1 MAPLKPAPAP
11 PEQQFLQFRSEFLS
25 RLFSPE
31 SAISGYTRLGPP
43 KGAKPSKES
52 QRARHLKA
60 AAPASA
66 GPGSPAAPHSP
77 REGDRSPA
85 ASPRGGRGAAA
96 AEAASP
102 LTEAAAS
109 PFGVHGGFPADE
121 PQPED
126 DDGSA
131 SALVFLTELAEVG
144 SSASLRPSAPLP
156 PDPRLDPRAS
166 KGGHLGETAH
176 LLGDMSLDEALS
188 LSLGSPRSAQGLPCA
203 PPPRRDGDGKK
214 RAGVPMNLRVLDQ
227 QLKRSLDVA
236 LKYATPLEKALNAR
250 LDRLNGDADAREEF
264 FKKIDYLKEKRQ
276 EARRND
282 PDVRR
287 QRALAHRVAAES
299 PRRTLA
305 EKHASVRSNRESF
318 HSKRSERIL
327 SAYVR
332 KTARVVKTKAE
343 RLEDEQ
349 RARPWLAALVLARN
363 AVDTKRSYD
372 RRTKES
378 DQYGG
383 GRAVKGAASRVQ
395 NLWRR
400 KTEVDR
406 GRRYRDSAK
415 KISSYIAAKRTTML
429 MNRKGKAVD
438 VIAHFLTENANARKH
453 IHRVIKNLL
462 KATRRIQR
470 YWREFAVVSSHRLAL
485 LNMLWQDAETDYY
498 RAAKARC
505 HEVAEQ
511 RRVEIFAVGARAE
524 PDAEGEGGDVVGA
537 LPALSPLGSPAPSSP
552 RSSARR
558 GSSFGGLPAPA
569 PPSTPGSA
577 AKGTPRGAP
586 RSFGAAATQ
595 DARVKAQLDMVDMD
609 LEDELRKLQ
618 RRRVPPSH
626 RRDYLRKL
634 LFECRRKFKVD
645 LPDSTNLLANNAYAI
660 AARLASIE
668 DVRMLLRGGPG
679 SRPATAA
686 SDDAGKEDLNSGAER
701 IIGRLVANV
710 RTKRRR
716 RRVPDKRCWF
726 RLFAHVGRDSIF
738 DYVQE
743 CEADY
748 ATSAD
753 ALKQQ
758 DVVAPLPA
766 RRSAQINKQGSVAM
780 RRASRVIQA
789 EALKAVAAQMGKG

>member
-1 MAPLKPAPAP
+1 
-11 PEQQFLQFRSEFLS
+11 
-25 RLFSPE
+25 
-31 SAISGYTRLGPP
+31 
-43 KGAKPSKES
+43 
-52 QRARHLKA
+52 
-60 AAPASA
+60 
-66 GPGSPAAPHSP
+66 
-77 REGDRSPA
+77 
-85 ASPRGGRGAAA
+85 
-96 AEAASP
+96 
-102 LTEAAAS
+102 
-109 PFGVHGGFPADE
+109 
-121 PQPED
+121 
-126 DDGSA
+126 
-131 SALVFLTELAEVG
+131 
-144 SSASLRPSAPLP
+144 
-156 PDPRLDPRAS
+156 
-166 KGGHLGETAH
+166 
-176 LLGDMSLDEALS
+176 
-188 LSLGSPRSAQGLPCA
+188 
-203 PPPRRDGDGKK
+203 
-214 RAGVPMNLRVLDQ
+214 
-227 QLKRSLDVA
+227 
-236 LKYATPLEKALNAR
+236 
-250 LDRLNGDADAREEF
+250 
-264 FKKIDYLKEKRQ
+264 
-276 EARRND
+276 
-282 PDVRR
+282 
-287 QRALAHRVAAES
+287 
-299 PRRTLA
+299 
-305 EKHASVRSNRESF
+305 
-318 HSKRSERIL
+318 
-327 SAYVR
+327 
-332 KTARVVKTKAE
+332 
-343 RLEDEQ
+343 
-349 RARPWLAALVLARN
+349 
-363 AVDTKRSYD
+363 
-372 RRTKES
+372 
-378 DQYGG
+378 
-383 GRAVKGAASRVQ
+383 
-395 NLWRR
+395 
-400 KTEVDR
+400 
-406 GRRYRDSAK
+406 
-415 KISSYIAAKRTTML
+415 ML

-462 KATRRIQR
+462 KATQRVQR

-505 HEVAEQ
+505 HDVAEQ

-558 GSSFGGLPAPA
+558 GSSFGGLPTPA

-686 SDDAGKEDLNSGAER
+686 SDDAGKEDVNSGAER

-726 RLFAHVGRDSIF
+726 RLFAHAGRDSIF

>member
-1 MAPLKPAPAP
+1 
-11 PEQQFLQFRSEFLS
+11 
-25 RLFSPE
+25 
-31 SAISGYTRLGPP
+31 
-43 KGAKPSKES
+43 
-52 QRARHLKA
+52 
-60 AAPASA
+60 
-66 GPGSPAAPHSP
+66 
-77 REGDRSPA
+77 
-85 ASPRGGRGAAA
+85 
-96 AEAASP
+96 
-102 LTEAAAS
+102 
-109 PFGVHGGFPADE
+109 
-121 PQPED
+121 
-126 DDGSA
+126 
-131 SALVFLTELAEVG
+131 
-144 SSASLRPSAPLP
+144 
-156 PDPRLDPRAS
+156 
-166 KGGHLGETAH
+166 
-176 LLGDMSLDEALS
+176 MSLDEALS
-188 LSLGSPRSAQGLPCA
+188 LSLGSPRSAAGLPCA
-203 PPPRRDGDGKK
+203 PPRRDGDGKK

-250 LDRLNGDADAREEF
+250 LDSLNGDADAREEF

-372 RRTKES
+372 RRTRES

-406 GRRYRDSAK
+406 GRRYRDSRRRSRPTQGRKERFKFA
-415 KISSYIAAKRTTML
+415 STSYIAAKRTTML

-462 KATRRIQR
+462 KATRRVQR

-511 RRVEIFAVGARAE
+511 RRVEIFAVGAR
-524 PDAEGEGGDVVGA
+524 
-537 LPALSPLGSPAPSSP
+537 SPTPRARAATSSGPAP
-552 RSSARR
+552 R
-558 GSSFGGLPAPA
+558 
-569 PPSTPGSA
+569 
-577 AKGTPRGAP
+577 
-586 RSFGAAATQ
+586 AAAP
-595 DARVKAQLDMVDMD
+595 
-609 LEDELRKLQ
+609 E
-618 RRRVPPSH
+618 
-626 RRDYLRKL
+626 DYLRKL

-686 SDDAGKEDLNSGAER
+686 SDDAGKEDVNSGAER

-726 RLFAHVGRDSIF
+726 RLFAHAGRDSIF

-789 EALKAVAAQMGKG
+789 EALKAVGQG

>member
-1 MAPLKPAPAP
+1 
-11 PEQQFLQFRSEFLS
+11 
-25 RLFSPE
+25 
-31 SAISGYTRLGPP
+31 
-43 KGAKPSKES
+43 
-52 QRARHLKA
+52 
-60 AAPASA
+60 
-66 GPGSPAAPHSP
+66 
-77 REGDRSPA
+77 
-85 ASPRGGRGAAA
+85 
-96 AEAASP
+96 
-102 LTEAAAS
+102 
-109 PFGVHGGFPADE
+109 
-121 PQPED
+121 
-126 DDGSA
+126 
-131 SALVFLTELAEVG
+131 
-144 SSASLRPSAPLP
+144 
-156 PDPRLDPRAS
+156 
-166 KGGHLGETAH
+166 
-176 LLGDMSLDEALS
+176 MSLDEALS
-188 LSLGSPRSAQGLPCA
+188 LSLGSPRSAAGLPCA

-250 LDRLNGDADAREEF
+250 LDSLNGDADAREEF

-372 RRTKES
+372 RRTRES

-415 KISSYIAAKRTTML
+415 KISSYAGPERERFKFASTSYIAAKRTTML

-462 KATRRIQR
+462 KATRRVQR

-505 HEVAEQ
+505 RGSRSSA
-511 RRVEIFAVGARAE
+511 VEIFAVGRAE

-558 GSSFGGLPAPA
+558 GSSFGGLPA
-569 PPSTPGSA
+569 SA
-577 AKGTPRGAP
+577 AVDAR
-586 RSFGAAATQ
+586 

-626 RRDYLRKL
+626 RRDDLRKL

-660 AARLASIE
+660 AARLA
-668 DVRMLLRGGPG
+668 
-679 SRPATAA
+679 
-686 SDDAGKEDLNSGAER
+686 
-701 IIGRLVANV
+701 
-710 RTKRRR
+710 
-716 RRVPDKRCWF
+716 
-726 RLFAHVGRDSIF
+726 
-738 DYVQE
+738 
-743 CEADY
+743 
-748 ATSAD
+748 
-753 ALKQQ
+753 
-758 DVVAPLPA
+758 
-766 RRSAQINKQGSVAM
+766 AQINKQGSVAM
-780 RRASRVIQA
+780 RRGRHPGRARPSRPRW
-789 EALKAVAAQMGKG
+789 

>member
-1 MAPLKPAPAP
+1 
-11 PEQQFLQFRSEFLS
+11 
-25 RLFSPE
+25 
-31 SAISGYTRLGPP
+31 
-43 KGAKPSKES
+43 
-52 QRARHLKA
+52 
-60 AAPASA
+60 
-66 GPGSPAAPHSP
+66 
-77 REGDRSPA
+77 
-85 ASPRGGRGAAA
+85 
-96 AEAASP
+96 
-102 LTEAAAS
+102 
-109 PFGVHGGFPADE
+109 
-121 PQPED
+121 
-126 DDGSA
+126 
-131 SALVFLTELAEVG
+131 
-144 SSASLRPSAPLP
+144 
-156 PDPRLDPRAS
+156 
-166 KGGHLGETAH
+166 
-176 LLGDMSLDEALS
+176 
-188 LSLGSPRSAQGLPCA
+188 
-203 PPPRRDGDGKK
+203 
-214 RAGVPMNLRVLDQ
+214 MNLRVLDQ

-236 LKYATPLEKALNAR
+236 LN
-250 LDRLNGDADAREEF
+250 
-264 FKKIDYLKEKRQ
+264 
-276 EARRND
+276 
-282 PDVRR
+282 
-287 QRALAHRVAAES
+287 
-299 PRRTLA
+299 
-305 EKHASVRSNRESF
+305 
-318 HSKRSERIL
+318 ERIL

-372 RRTKES
+372 RRTRES

-415 KISSYIAAKRTTML
+415 KISSYAGPERERFKFASTSYIAAKRTTML

-462 KATRRIQR
+462 KAAARP
-470 YWREFAVVSSHRLAL
+470 AL
-485 LNMLWQDAETDYY
+485 LARDAETDYY

-524 PDAEGEGGDVVGA
+524 PDAEGEGGDV
-537 LPALSPLGSPAPSSP
+537 
-552 RSSARR
+552 
-558 GSSFGGLPAPA
+558 
-569 PPSTPGSA
+569 
-577 AKGTPRGAP
+577 
-586 RSFGAAATQ
+586 

-618 RRRVPPSH
+618 RRRAAVAPEG
-626 RRDYLRKL
+626 RLRKL
-634 LFECRRKFKVD
+634 LFECRRKFKR
-645 LPDSTNLLANNAYAI
+645 PSRTCGCSCA
-660 AARLASIE
+660 AAR
-668 DVRMLLRGGPG
+668 

-686 SDDAGKEDLNSGAER
+686 SDDAGKEDVNSGAER

-726 RLFAHVGRDSIF
+726 RLFAHAGRDSIF
-738 DYVQE
+738 DYVRE